1 MRHTLGTGFSRV
13 AGHRIR
19 LSYLGLCFSN
29 PQFPNSLLS
38 SHQQLPAVECL
49 QFHSQ
54 EREGGGGDMLTVD
67 SSELQESLAVTCH
80 VAEAMEGSSQQIGT
94 LESECHLQGPN

>member
-1 MRHTLGTGFSRV
+1 
-13 AGHRIR
+13 
-19 LSYLGLCFSN
+19 
-29 PQFPNSLLS
+29 
-38 SHQQLPAVECL
+38 
-49 QFHSQ
+49 
-54 EREGGGGDMLTVD
+54 MLTVD